1 MPFYSHDVLTRALVC
16 NDAEHILR
24 DKETTCELL
33 ANEPDGSILLHYRG
47 ILEFQR
53 GRLDQACE
61 YIKKGL
67 AIAPDSAELYCTYAK
82 ILTAQK
88 KYVEAIAAFEH
99 SIFLKPTYAT
109 AYYGFGSLYL
119 ERGDDANSIKAYQDA
134 LAIDPDYPNVLND
147 LGLMLKDKGQLAKA
161 AKCFIRAI
169 RAKPDYPMA
178 LNNLG
183 VLYLAV
189 NRLDEA
195 ESLYRQA
202 LACKPDYPAALNN
215 LGNVLHYKGMF
226 EDSISLF
233 TKALALQPDYPNA
246 LNNLGNALKNIGHLP
261 EAIAAFKQAI
271 ALKSD
276 CPDYHF
282 NLSMA
287 LLAAGR
293 FHEGWRAFES
303 RWETP
308 QFASLRQKTTK
319 PRWEGETG
327 EGRVLL
333 IRAEQGLGDTLQF
346 CRYAPLAAARGL
358 RVILEVQPA
367 LVNLMGSL
375 AGVERTVAQG
385 RPLPDFDFYCPM
397 MSLPLAFGTRL
408 ETIPAIVPYLSVP
421 DECKHNWQNRLPDD
435 KKANFRVGLVW
446 AGKPRFQT
454 PDLIAV
460 DRRRS
465 IAADLL
471 APLMDIDGIQF
482 YSLQKDGP
490 GASKEFGPIDLM
502 DECRDFVDTAALIC
516 NLDLV
521 ISVDTS
527 VAHLAG
533 ALGKPVWMLNRFD
546 TCWRWLQDRE
556 DSPWYPTMRLFRQP
570 SPGDWQSVILRV
582 KRELIKA
589 YEGS

>member
-1 MPFYSHDVLTRALVC
+1 MPPFSHDALTRALVC
-16 NDAEHILR
+16 NDAEHLLK
-24 DKETTCELL
+24 DKERTCELL
-33 ANEPDGSILLHYRG
+33 ENEPDSSILPHYRC
-47 ILEFQR
+47 IIEFKHGHFDR
-53 GRLDQACE
+53 ACD

-67 AIAPDSAELYCTYAK
+67 AIVPDSAELYCTYAK
-82 ILTAQK
+82 ILAVQK
-88 KYVEAIAAFEH
+88 KYAKAIAAFEH
-99 SIFLKPTYAT
+99 SISLKSGYAT
-109 AYYGFGSLYL
+109 AYYGLGSLYR
-119 ERGDDANSIKAYQDA
+119 ERGDVARAIKAYKDA
-134 LAIDPDYPNVLND
+134 LATDPDYPNALND
-147 LGLMLKDKGQLAKA
+147 LGLILKNKGMLAEA

-169 RAKPDYPMA
+169 HAKPDYPMA

-195 ESLYRQA
+195 ENLYLQA

-226 EDSISLF
+226 EESISLF
-233 TKALALQPDYPNA
+233 TKALSLQPDYPNA
-246 LNNLGNALKNIGHLP
+246 LNNLGNALKNIGQLP

-271 ALKSD
+271 ALRGD
-276 CPDYHF
+276 IPDYHF

-293 FHEGWRAFES
+293 FDEGWSAFES
-303 RWETP
+303 RWQTP
-308 QFASLRQKTTK
+308 QFASMRQKMTK
-319 PRWEGETG
+319 PRWQGEAG

-367 LVNLMGSL
+367 LVNLLGSL
-375 AGVERTVAQG
+375 AGVERAIAQG
-385 RPLPDFDFYCPM
+385 RTLPDFDSYCPM
-397 MSLPLAFGTRL
+397 MSLPLAFATRL
-408 ETIPAIVPYLSVP
+408 ETIPATIPYLSIP
-421 DECKHNWQNRLPDD
+421 DESKHEWQNRLPND
-435 KKANFRVGLVW
+435 KRANFRVGLVW
-446 AGKPRFQT
+446 AGRPRFRT
-454 PDLIAV
+454 PDLVAV

-471 APLMDIDGIQF
+471 TPLMDIGGIQF

-490 GASKEFGPIDLM
+490 GASKELGLIDLM

-533 ALGKPVWMLNRFD
+533 ALGKPVWLLNRFD
-546 TCWRWLQDRE
+546 GCWRWLQDRE

-570 SPGDWQSVILRV
+570 SPSDWQSVILRV
-582 KRELIKA
+582 RRELIKA
-589 YEGS
+589 CEGS